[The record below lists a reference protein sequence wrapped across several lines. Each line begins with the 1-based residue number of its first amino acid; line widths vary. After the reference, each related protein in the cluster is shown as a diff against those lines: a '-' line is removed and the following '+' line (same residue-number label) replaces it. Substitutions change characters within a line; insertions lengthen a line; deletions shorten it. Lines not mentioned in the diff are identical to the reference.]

1 MSRSAWFVSSLFFWV
16 FLAGM
21 EVTGAL
27 MLNGFPPPLGK
38 GSMPTAMDAHYL
50 VVAVSLYALL
60 GILAGLILFGCE
72 MIFSWLKGK
81 AVAPSLDLNRM
92 DLYLLFAFG
101 LLYFKWISQ
110 LLPYLTGA
118 DHLPRVPYL
127 LIAPLLGI
135 HLWVSIFSKKTSSY
149 YRGNWIVIF
158 FGTILISKTA
168 YDLFVFSSLG
178 VTVKGGLVILLLL
191 GTLLCA
197 RVFYHFLNR
206 MLLRRITI
214 FPAVLFLLLL
224 IGGSSCEIHLK

>member
-1 MSRSAWFVSSLFFWV
+1 MGVSLMSRSAWFVSSLFFWV

-110 LLPYLTGA
+110 LLPPINRSRKRTAG
-118 DHLPRVPYL
+118 
-127 LIAPLLGI
+127 
-135 HLWVSIFSKKTSSY
+135 K
-149 YRGNWIVIF
+149 IVI
-158 FGTILISKTA
+158 
-168 YDLFVFSSLG
+168 
-178 VTVKGGLVILLLL
+178 
-191 GTLLCA
+191 
-197 RVFYHFLNR
+197 
-206 MLLRRITI
+206 RRRSMR
-214 FPAVLFLLLL
+214 FR
-224 IGGSSCEIHLK
+224 K